1 MTAVVKFF
9 QTRLSLFAIA
19 ADVVLVD
26 QLTKTWVRTALL
38 PQEVWSPTE
47 AMMDYFRIVHLT
59 NTGTVGGM
67 FESLSG
73 FLTVLAVVLS
83 ALILIFYPLAASFGR
98 PTQIGL
104 SLILGGGLGNLI
116 DRLARGSVTD
126 FVSIGNLFIF
136 NIADVCIVLGMAAVL
151 YAVWSHQDAIRKE

>member
-19 ADVVLVD
+19 AGVVLVD
-26 QLTKTWVRTALL
+26 QLTKTWVRTALQ

-59 NTGTVGGM
+59 NTGTVGGI

-83 ALILIFYPLAASFGR
+83 TLILVFYSRAAPFGR
-98 PTQIGL
+98 PMRLGL

-116 DRLARGSVTD
+116 DRLAQGSVTD
-126 FVSIGNLFIF
+126 FLSIGNLFIF
-136 NIADVCIVLGMAAVL
+136 NIADLCIILGMAAVL
-151 YAVWSHQDAIRKE
+151 YAVWAHQDSARQE